1 MGKQLMGSEMLR
13 SDWFPALSDGLR
25 HAGQHAVPRSDFTMA
40 FYGDLFRPPGRTLAV
55 GDPMFTASDVT
66 DGFELDLLLA
76 WWQHA
81 ADIDPAV
88 PPATGSTTLAR
99 SPRAAQTALRALQRS
114 RFFADV
120 SLRALVF
127 DLKQVRRYLLD
138 PDLRTAARRRV
149 QERIG
154 PGTRVV
160 VGHSLGS
167 VVAYEALCAMPGHP
181 VKALVTLGSPLGMRM
196 VFDRLLPRPGDW
208 PGSSRPC
215 PGDWPSSP
223 GPSDRAARLSTTP
236 PVGSKVVCAGDGSRP
251 YAVTSDRDNTVRV
264 WDLSTGRP
272 IGEPFTFQGGPVKAA
287 ACSELDGRPVVV
299 TLTPGA
305 LQVVDLT
312 TGRRVGPPLTRRCA
326 AWLRSRRQPGGALG
340 VVAST
345 SPVGPA
351 PLTEEMQL
359 PLRLAPADEVVQ
371 RRDNPGQSV
380 GICSEPRDPASAQR
394 RRGTRLFSCR
404 RGRRGWPTPCRR
416 RTS

>member
-1 MGKQLMGSEMLR
+1 MTRVVGVHGVGKQLMGSEMLR

-25 HAGQHAVPRSDFTMA
+25 HAGRQAVPRSDFTMA

-99 SPRAAQTALRALQRS
+99 SPRAAQTALRALQGS

-138 PDLRTAARRRV
+138 PDLRTAAHRRV

-154 PGTRVV
+154 PGTRVA

-196 VFDRLLPRPGDW
+196 GFDRLLPRPGDW
-208 PGSSRPC
+208 PGSSGS
-215 PGDWPSSP
+215 GDRPSSP
-223 GPSDRAARLSTTP
+223 GPSDRADQPDPGSSPSPEPGPGSDPAPRWTNVVDEGDVVAAVKDLSLLFGP
-236 PVGSKVVCAGDGSRP
+236 SLEGKVVHNGSHAHEATA
-251 YAVTSDRDNTVRV
+251 YLTAADTGSAVAE
-264 WDLSTGRP
+264 G
-272 IGEPFTFQGGPVKAA
+272 
-287 ACSELDGRPVVV
+287 
-299 TLTPGA
+299 
-305 LQVVDLT
+305 
-312 TGRRVGPPLTRRCA
+312 
-326 AWLRSRRQPGGALG
+326 LRH
-340 VVAST
+340 
-345 SPVGPA
+345 
-351 PLTEEMQL
+351 
-359 PLRLAPADEVVQ
+359 D
-371 RRDNPGQSV
+371 
-380 GICSEPRDPASAQR
+380 
-394 RRGTRLFSCR
+394 
-404 RGRRGWPTPCRR
+404 
-416 RTS
+416 